1 MKTTFVSSGRLVIP
15 KEIRHIAGLEPGIP
29 LEIQWQEGVV
39 KIEPTT
45 LSVTLTKRGR
55 LLVAVPE
62 KPTTALTNETVQQNR
77 QHVRHTTSL
86 VLVVYAHLSVG
97 ATKT

>member
-1 MKTTFVSSGRLVIP
+1 MKTTIDSSGRLVIP

-29 LEIQWQEGVV
+29 LEVRWRDGVV
-39 KIEPTT
+39 EIEPTP

-62 KPTTALTNETVQQNR
+62 KPITSLTNETVKHTR
-77 QHVRHTTSL
+77 QHVRHTQLPS
-86 VLVVYAHLSVG
+86 S
-97 ATKT
+97 